1 MKLAIEFKGAT
12 VIIEGETRLDLSGL
26 NTFLD
31 TLTQTNQEKGWT
43 AVIVEKKPAAKRRG
57 RPRGARNKAK

>member
-26 NTFLD
+26 NAFMD
-31 TLTQTNQEKGWT
+31 TLTQTTPAQEKGWT
-43 AVIVEKKPAAKRRG
+43 AVIVDKKPVAKRRG
-57 RPRGARNKAK
+57 RPKGSRNK